1 MGYSTGELLMVSLLG
16 FTIVFIVLFVL
27 SLITTLMGR
36 IVMSMEGK
44 KKTAADPAAAAQTVK
59 AAMPAEDETG
69 ELIAVLQCVLSQESG
84 ISPDEMLIT
93 SIEEVK
99 G

>member
-1 MGYSTGELLMVSLLG
+1 MALSMSYSTGELLMVSLLG

-27 SLITTLMGR
+27 SLLTTL
-36 IVMSMEGK
+36 MSMEGK
-44 KKTAADPAAAAQTVK
+44 KKTAVDPAVAAGTIK
-59 AAMPAEDETG
+59 AAMPVEDETG

-99 G
+99 A